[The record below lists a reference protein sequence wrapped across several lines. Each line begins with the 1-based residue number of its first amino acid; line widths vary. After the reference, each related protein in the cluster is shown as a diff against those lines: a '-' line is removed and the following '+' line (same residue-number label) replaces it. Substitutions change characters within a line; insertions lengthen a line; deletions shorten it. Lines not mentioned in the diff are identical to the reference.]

1 MTTRRPSRLRPR
13 TPLRIA
19 GLLVLLVA
27 AAAGIAVVVRPAG
40 TSVPLDAGIPNGRI
54 LIARGLSGVP
64 GRGQPVAPITVDR
77 VTTDGAA
84 TYVRF
89 HSTLP
94 LGGSIDPF
102 PQLYD
107 DTGALV
113 NYGGGGSYDDGVPWW
128 ARLLSRA
135 FPRLGSAGP
144 TRAVATLGPL
154 PLTARAAVLRFGVG
168 NGETVR
174 VPLNLAALR
183 RVHPYA
189 GPLVQRAGL
198 QLRVVAA
205 RDTGLVLGYAPF
217 GYARDGDVT
226 LTDARGQTVPLRTT
240 GSECGTGGFLDVAP
254 LACRQVWTYPPQRRG
269 TRLTLTIRSF
279 TATLNGALSNA
290 VRGGPWQLPVLI
302 P

>member
-1 MTTRRPSRLRPR
+1 MMTRRPRVP
-13 TPLRIA
+13 
-19 GLLVLLVA
+19 LLVA
-27 AAAGIAVVVRPAG
+27 GLVLALVAVAAGVSLAARPATAG
-40 TSVPLDAGIPNGRI
+40 VPLDAGIPNGRV

-64 GRGQPVAPITVDR
+64 GRGQPIAPIAVDR

-89 HSTLP
+89 HSTVP
-94 LGGSIDPF
+94 LGGSVDPF

-107 DTGALV
+107 DTGTVV
-113 NYGGGGSYDDGVPWW
+113 NYEGGASYDDGVPWW

-135 FPRLGSAGP
+135 FPRLGSSGP
-144 TRAVATLGPL
+144 TRGVATLGPL

-217 GYARDGDVT
+217 GYTRDSDVT
-226 LTDARGQTVPLRTT
+226 LTDARGHTVPLRTT
-240 GSECGTGGFLDVAP
+240 GSGCAMGGFPDVAP
-254 LACRQVWTYPPQRRG
+254 LACRQVWTYPPQRQG
-269 TRLTLTIRSF
+269 ARLTLTIRSF
-279 TATLNGALSNA
+279 TATPSAGVANALGA
-290 VRGGPWQLPVLI
+290 GPWRLSVVVP
-302 P
+302 

>member
-1 MTTRRPSRLRPR
+1 MMTRRPRVP
-13 TPLRIA
+13 
-19 GLLVLLVA
+19 LLVTVLVLALVA
-27 AAAGIAVVVRPAG
+27 AAAGVTLATRPAAAG
-40 TSVPLDAGIPNGRI
+40 VPLDAGIPNGRV

-64 GRGQPVAPITVDR
+64 GRGQPIAPIAVDR
-77 VTTDGAA
+77 VTTDGIA

-89 HSTLP
+89 HSTVP
-94 LGGSIDPF
+94 LGGSVDSF

-113 NYGGGGSYDDGVPWW
+113 TYGDTASYDDGVPWW

-135 FPRLGSAGP
+135 FPRLGFAGP
-144 TRAVATLGPL
+144 MRAVAMLGPL

-174 VPLNLAALR
+174 VPLTLAALR

-189 GPLVQRAGL
+189 GPLVWRAGL
-198 QLRVVAA
+198 QLRVAAA

-217 GYARDGDVT
+217 GYIRDGDVT
-226 LTDARGQTVPLRTT
+226 LTDARGHTVPLWTT
-240 GSECGTGGFLDVAP
+240 MGSACVTGGSPDVAP

-269 TRLTLTIRSF
+269 ARLTLTIRSF
-279 TATLNGALSNA
+279 TATPSAGVAHAVGA
-290 VRGGPWQLPVLI
+290 GPWRLSVVVP
-302 P
+302 